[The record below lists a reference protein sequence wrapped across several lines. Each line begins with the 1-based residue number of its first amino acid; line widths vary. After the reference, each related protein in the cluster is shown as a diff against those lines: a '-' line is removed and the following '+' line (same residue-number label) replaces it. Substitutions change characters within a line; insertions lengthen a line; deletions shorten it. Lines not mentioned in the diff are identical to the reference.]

1 MADSATFATIRR
13 DIRDNVG
20 FDGGGAH
27 RRLFAPDGQ
36 KEGMAAFIAKRK
48 PIFRHR

>member
-1 MADSATFATIRR
+1 MSGSTAAA
-13 DIRDNVG
+13 
-20 FDGGGAH
+20 
-27 RRLFAPDGQ
+27 RRLFAPGGQ

>member
-1 MADSATFATIRR
+1 MSGSTAAARIAGYS
-13 DIRDNVG
+13 
-20 FDGGGAH
+20 
-27 RRLFAPDGQ
+27 RLAGQ